1 LTVSPQEIWMP
12 SRSRA
17 TATVTETPQG
27 GVVAAA
33 GASGSS
39 LSIASGLPKGIT
51 ALWSAPSITSAGAVV
66 RTLTLTGSASATS
79 SASTLDLSATLAA
92 RTGSLYKTSGN
103 LPVTVTVTRQAS
115 NQEGR

>member
-1 LTVSPQEIWMP
+1 
-12 SRSRA
+12 
-17 TATVTETPQG
+17 VTETPQG

-51 ALWSAPSITSAGAVV
+51 ALWSAPSITPAGAVV

-79 SASTLDLSATLAA
+79 SASTLDLTATLAA

-115 NQEGR
+115 RQEGR